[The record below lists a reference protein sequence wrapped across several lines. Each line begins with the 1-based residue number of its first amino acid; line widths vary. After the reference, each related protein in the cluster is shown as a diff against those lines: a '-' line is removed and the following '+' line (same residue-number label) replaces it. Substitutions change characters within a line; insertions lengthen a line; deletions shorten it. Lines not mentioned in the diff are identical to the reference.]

1 VTTLVDNWTRPEES
15 TMSTEPTVPPQ
26 PAGWGDPPPAAEP
39 GAKKGWTGRK
49 TAVAVGVAVLIAA
62 GGGVAIAVGTSGD
75 SSTQQTAMGGPGGR
89 QFGGAQGGEASVLRN
104 ALHGDFVVSDG
115 NGGYTTERL
124 QTGDVT
130 EVSATSISLTSK
142 DGYKQVYT
150 IDASTQKTSEPK
162 TGESVTVVAK
172 VSGDTA
178 TATTVGSAAA
188 LTQRGGGMGQ
198 PPNGG
203 QLPNGGQRPSGGAR
217 PSN

>member
-1 VTTLVDNWTRPEES
+1 
-15 TMSTEPTVPPQ
+15 MSTEPTVPPQ

-75 SSTQQTAMGGPGGR
+75 TTAQQQGMGGPGGR
-89 QFGGAQGGEASVLRN
+89 QFGGAQGGMQGGEASVLRN

-130 EVSATSISLTSK
+130 EISATSISLTSK

-178 TATTVGSAAA
+178 TATTVGSATA

-203 QLPNGGQRPSGGAR
+203 QRPSGGQLPSGGAR
-217 PSN
+217 PGN

>member
-1 VTTLVDNWTRPEES
+1 VTTLVGNWTRPEES

-26 PAGWGDPPPAAEP
+26 PAGWGDPPPATEP
-39 GAKKGWTGRK
+39 GTKKGWTGRK

-75 SSTQQTAMGGPGGR
+75 NSAQQPGTGGPGGR
-89 QFGGAQGGEASVLRN
+89 QFGGGQFGGTQGGAPGGEASVLRN

-115 NGGYTTERL
+115 KGGYTTERL

-130 EVSATSISLTSK
+130 EISATSISVSSK

-150 IDASTQKTSEPK
+150 IDSSTQKTSEPK

-178 TATTVGSAAA
+178 TAATVGSATAT
-188 LTQRGGGMGQ
+188 TQRGGGMGQ
-198 PPNGG
+198 
-203 QLPNGGQRPSGGAR
+203 RPGGAR
-217 PSN
+217 PGY